1 MSGFWLTLLL
11 LIAAVN
17 PATAFAAAT
26 AATGALRARATAALI
41 GFLAAAAA
49 LAAAALG
56 ADAILDALELEPET
70 FRVSAGIVLA
80 ATGVAALVF
89 GPFAWPAGEGWK
101 GALFPLAFPLL
112 AGPAALAAT
121 VSRASDEGVA
131 GALAAALI
139 AVAVAAGATVV
150 AAGRSRIAAD
160 ALARL
165 TGALA
170 VALAAGLVV
179 DGVRA
184 V

>member
-26 AATGALRARATAALI
+26 AMTGALRARATAALI
-41 GFLAAAAA
+41 GFLAAAA

-89 GPFAWPAGEGWK
+89 EPFAWPAEEGWK

-112 AGPAALAAT
+112 ASPAALAAT

-131 GALAAALI
+131 GVLAAALI
-139 AVAVAAGATVV
+139 AVAIAAGATVI
-150 AAGRSRIAAD
+150 AAGRSRTAAD

>member
-1 MSGFWLTLLL
+1 MNGFWLTLLL
-11 LIAAVN
+11 LVAAVN

-26 AATGALRARATAALI
+26 AATGALRGRATAALI

-89 GPFAWPAGEGWK
+89 GPFAWPAEEGWK

-131 GALAAALI
+131 GALTAALI
-139 AVAVAAGATVV
+139 AVAIAAGATVV
-150 AAGRSRIAAD
+150 AAGRSRTAAD